1 MIKWLKKLKEKNNR
15 AYVILT
21 FLLYIFTIITS
32 CAIFYYV
39 GYYIEN
45 SFRSSLQHPTKYTY
59 IVYTIIGFVTL
70 FFSVAYLFI
79 FYRIYLS
86 FCKFLNSIID

>member
-15 AYVILT
+15 VYIMLT

-45 SFRSSLQHPTKYTY
+45 SFRSSLHHLTK
-59 IVYTIIGFVTL
+59 
-70 FFSVAYLFI
+70 
-79 FYRIYLS
+79 
-86 FCKFLNSIID
+86 